1 MAGSPEFCGPPPV
14 VGQAAH
20 NASLDQEHFH
30 VNSVLSYRSGD
41 CGTVTSNGVWQRRH
55 LLIRCNPGY
64 LGSHGAGGGG
74 FSHSKCLHH
83 NSSVA
88 IW

>member
-41 CGTVTSNGVWQRRH
+41 IMRQ
-55 LLIRCNPGY
+55 
-64 LGSHGAGGGG
+64 
-74 FSHSKCLHH
+74 
-83 NSSVA
+83 
-88 IW
+88 

>member
-30 VNSVLSYRSGD
+30 VNSVLSYRSG
-41 CGTVTSNGVWQRRH
+41 TSRDSDKWQH
-55 LLIRCNPGY
+55 QTFIY
-64 LGSHGAGGGG
+64 Q
-74 FSHSKCLHH
+74 
-83 NSSVA
+83 V
-88 IW
+88 